1 MPISNIYELGKQT
14 LLAYQSA
21 IQTTSGNI
29 SNSNNENYARRR
41 VELSQ
46 LVGGF
51 SGIGISV
58 EKAVRM
64 RQEFAEHQLWSENQH
79 LNEFITN
86 NELLRQIE
94 GVYAEDTESGITS
107 LLTEFWNSWN
117 NLANDPENEYSRAIV
132 RDKGVLLSNSFRRI
146 HGDLVE
152 MQDQIRPEI
161 DAHITEVN
169 QTLEELSR
177 INQRIRSGRSDELL
191 DQRDQLLKKLSSE
204 IDVKVKEQDSG
215 MVNIYLDGYVLIS
228 DDTINT
234 IRAQQSSTNDE
245 NKVTIYLGASDKTIN
260 VGSGKLKALIKAHN
274 EEIPDQLH
282 NLDLLAV
289 HIADS
294 VNTLHEAGENLAGST
309 NISFFASDVS
319 GAADFRVNSA
329 IVNDLSLIA
338 SRRPAEGDGSGSIAQ
353 DISDLQYASTLNGST
368 DLEFYHSVMTQ
379 LGNKIQEADFQ
390 EQSQQLIVEQLQNQ
404 RDSVTGVSLD
414 EEMTHLVQFQQAYQA
429 AAKIV
434 TTVDEMVNT
443 VLGMH

>member
-58 EKAVRM
+58 EKSIRL
-64 RQEFAEHQLWSENQH
+64 RQEFAEHQLWNENQH
-79 LNEFITN
+79 LNEFTTN

-94 GVYAEDTESGITS
+94 GIYAEDTESGITA
-107 LLTEFWNSWN
+107 LLTEFWNSWS

-146 HGDLVE
+146 HSDLVE

-169 QTLEELSR
+169 QILEELSR

-204 IDVKVKEQDSG
+204 IDIKVKEQDSG

-245 NKVTIYLGASDKTIN
+245 NKITIYLGTSDKTIN

-282 NLDLLAV
+282 NLDQLAV
-289 HIADS
+289 HIANS
-294 VNTLHEAGENLAGST
+294 VNTIHEAGENLAGST

-338 SRRPAEGDGSGSIAQ
+338 SRRPAEGEGSGSIAQ

-368 DLEFYHSVMTQ
+368 DMEFYHSVMTQ

>member
-1 MPISNIYELGKQT
+1 MPISNIYEIGKQT

-29 SNSNNENYARRR
+29 SNSNNQNYARRR

-58 EKAVRM
+58 EKSVRM
-64 RQEFAEHQLWSENQH
+64 RQEFAEHQLWNENQH
-79 LNEFITN
+79 LNEYQTN
-86 NELLRQIE
+86 NALLRQIE

-107 LLTEFWNSWN
+107 LLTEFWNSWS

-146 HGDLVE
+146 HSDLVE
-152 MQDQIRPEI
+152 MQDQLRPEI

-169 QTLEELSR
+169 QTLQELSR
-177 INQRIRSGRSDELL
+177 INQRIRSSRSDELL

-204 IDVKVKEQDSG
+204 IDIKVKEQDSG
-215 MVNIYLDGYVLIS
+215 MVNIYLDGYMLIS
-228 DDTINT
+228 DDTVNT
-234 IRAQQSSTNDE
+234 LRAQQSSTNNE
-245 NKVTIYLGASDKTIN
+245 NRVTIYLGTSDNAIN
-260 VGSGKLKALIKAHN
+260 VGSGKLKGLLKAHN

-282 NLDLLAV
+282 NLDQLAV

-294 VNTLHEAGENLAGST
+294 VNAIHETGENLAGTT
-309 NISFFASDVS
+309 NVSFFASDVN
-319 GAADFRVNSA
+319 GAADFKVNSA
-329 IVNDLSLIA
+329 IINDLSLIA
-338 SRRPAEGDGSGSIAQ
+338 SRLPTEGNGSGSVAQ

-390 EQSQQLIVEQLQNQ
+390 EKSQELIVEQLQNQ

-414 EEMTHLVQFQQAYQA
+414 EEMTQLVQFQQAYQA